1 MEEGNGEMKVRRH
14 CVGNRARYN
23 GRYNDVSVVYML
35 LLMVLTILGCNSQD
49 VGGTEKKETDDSSAS
64 GDTGRAP
71 LVPRK
76 MSGSPSVQPKGKD
89 SDSGHHK
96 AIGAARNNF
105 FTRILSHDRKQRF
118 SVFLSLVP
126 LQKQTF
132 YLRDMLVSPYYDE
145 LFACGRVHQKE
156 KDTRKYQ
163 VHFKIVDEHR
173 IIFNKLTAGADD
185 TKIKLMSRNDSKV
198 AGCLLGIYRNSIVE
212 LSGTVPVTR
221 FFLSFDFRK

>member
-1 MEEGNGEMKVRRH
+1 MKVRRH
-14 CVGNRARYN
+14 CVGNGARYN

-71 LVPRK
+71 LAPRK
-76 MSGSPSVQPKGKD
+76 MSGPPSVRPIGKD
-89 SDSGHHK
+89 SDSGH
-96 AIGAARNNF
+96 ARAVGATRNNF
-105 FTRILSHDRKQRF
+105 FTRIMSHDRKQRF

-145 LFACGRVHQKE
+145 LFACGREHQKE
-156 KDTRKYQ
+156 KDSRNYQ
-163 VHFKIVDEHR
+163 VHFKIVNEHR
-173 IIFNKLTAGADD
+173 IAFDKLTAGADD
-185 TKIKLMSRNDSKV
+185 TKIKLMSRNDSTV

-212 LSGTVPVTR
+212 LSGAVPVTR

>member
-1 MEEGNGEMKVRRH
+1 MIVRRH
-14 CVGNRARYN
+14 CVGNRANYSGRYS
-23 GRYNDVSVVYML
+23 GRYNDVSVVYMF
-35 LLMVLTILGCNSQD
+35 LLMILTILGCNSQD
-49 VGGTEKKETDDSSAS
+49 VGGTEKKESDDSSAS

-71 LVPRK
+71 LAPRK
-76 MSGSPSVQPKGKD
+76 MSGSPSVQPIGKD
-89 SDSGHHK
+89 SDSGQAR

-105 FTRILSHDRKQRF
+105 FTRILSHDRKQHF

-126 LQKQTF
+126 LHKQTF

-156 KDTRKYQ
+156 KDTRNYQ
-163 VHFKIVDEHR
+163 VHFRIVNEHR
-173 IIFNKLTAGADD
+173 IIFDKLTAGADD

-212 LSGTVPVTR
+212 LSGAVPISR
-221 FFLSFDFRK
+221 FFLSFDFQK